1 MEDKDKNRII
11 EHLTKEVAKLRKQLS
26 ESAQKETLDGQIKKA
41 TLESEERYQTLF
53 EYADDAIF
61 FESDK
66 EEIVDVN
73 QRACELFGYSADELM
88 KMKTSELYLAR
99 ESGRSIYSNPAL
111 GSERPIEMTGVH
123 KNGSQLSLEYTITP
137 LISGKQTVFMLIVRD
152 ITDRKTAERAL
163 QESEEKYRTILESIE
178 DGYYEIDPDANFTFY
193 NDSLT
198 RILGYPEEEIL
209 EESLF
214 KFIDKSASKNL
225 YQALEEMFNTDNPI
239 EDIEWKVLTRGGTEK
254 HVESSLSL
262 MRNIEEERIGF
273 RGILRDVTK
282 RKLAETELKMAQ
294 DHLVQSEKMAA
305 LGELVAGVAH
315 EINTPIGIGV
325 TGMSALEERTA
336 DIKKIYAEDELTQDD
351 FENYTN
357 TVSEASSTVLSNLH
371 RAAEMVRTFKQVAAD
386 QSSEK
391 QRTFKLKEY
400 INDIIFSM
408 RPRLKKTRHM
418 ITVDCPDDLVIETY
432 PGALSRIITNLLMNS
447 LIHAF
452 EDNEKGKIIFDIVQK
467 EEGIVFKY
475 SDNGKGI
482 EKDIVN
488 KIFDPFFTTKRGQ
501 GGTGLGMHI
510 VYNLVTQTLNGTIEC
525 NSKPGKGTVFLISIP
540 FEQ

>member
-1 MEDKDKNRII
+1 MEDKDKNKII
-11 EHLTKEVAKLRKQLS
+11 EHLTREVARLRKQLS
-26 ESAQKETLDGQIKKA
+26 ESAQKETLEGQIKRA
-41 TLESEERYQTLF
+41 TQESEERYHTLF

-88 KMKTSELYLAR
+88 TMKTSELYVTR
-99 ESGRSIYSNPAL
+99 ESGHSIYSNPAL
-111 GSERPIEMTGVH
+111 GSESPIEMTGVH
-123 KNGSQLSLEYTITP
+123 KDGSQLSLEYTITP
-137 LISGKQTVFMLIVRD
+137 LISGKQTVFMLIIRD

-178 DGYYEIDPDANFTFY
+178 DGYYEIDPDATFTFY

-198 RILGYPEEEIL
+198 RILGYPEEEVL

-214 KFIDKSASKNL
+214 KFIDKSASKDL
-225 YQALEEMFNTDNPI
+225 YLALEEMFSTDNPI
-239 EDIEWKVLTRGGTEK
+239 EDIEWKVLTKDGTEK

-262 MRNIEEERIGF
+262 MRNMEEEKIGF
-273 RGILRDVTK
+273 RGILRDVSK
-282 RKLAETELKMAQ
+282 RKLAETELKIAQ
-294 DHLVQSEKMAA
+294 DHLVQSEKMAV

-325 TGMSALEERTA
+325 TGMSALEERTT
-336 DIKKIYAEDELTQDD
+336 DIKKIYGEDELTQDD
-351 FENYTN
+351 FEKYIN

-418 ITVDCPDDLVIETY
+418 ITVGCPDDLVIETY

-467 EEGIVFKY
+467 EKGILFKY

-482 EKDIVN
+482 EQDIVN

-525 NSKPGKGTVFLISIP
+525 NSKPGKGAAFLISIP